1 MNRKIIK
8 KLALESYTKDKLDF
22 KKVDRIVKHLGRSDL
37 KLYIK
42 AIKNYEGSRTVT
54 LLLPSISDKISFVKE
69 IEKLFPNKKIIIKI
83 DESLIA
89 GIRIIDS
96 DNVYD
101 FNIQN
106 TLENLV
112 SYVNQ

>member
-1 MNRKIIK
+1 MNKKIIK
-8 KLALESYTKDKLDF
+8 KLALESYTKDNLDS

-54 LLLPSISDKISFVKE
+54 LLLPSISDRISLVKE
-69 IEKLFPNKKIIIKI
+69 IEKLFPNKKIVIRI
-83 DESLIA
+83 DENLIA
-89 GIRIIDS
+89 GIRIIDNDS
-96 DNVYD
+96 VYD
-101 FNIQN
+101 FNMQN

-112 SYVNQ
+112 SHVNQ